1 MNEITTVER
10 DVGIHQPN
18 GPRNVR
24 EVDPDRAKAAIK
36 RLQREFL
43 QEKLRQLQTAQREA
57 REEILK
63 LQRTIG
69 VLQTAEYGVLIDLYT
84 QELPKI

>member
-1 MNEITTVER
+1 MSETATVER

-24 EVDPDRAKAAIK
+24 EVDPDRAEAAVK
-36 RLQREFL
+36 QLRREFL
-43 QEKLRQLQTAQREA
+43 QEKLRQLRQAQHEA
-57 REEILK
+57 RDEILK
-63 LQRTIG
+63 QNRIIR

-84 QELPKI
+84 KELPKL